1 MENLEPLYVVIL
13 TTSLSILFY
22 YFHKGF
28 GKLIKFFS
36 LLLISFSLV
45 FLGFYFFTPENS
57 IFNSKMNTL
66 NTTISQHIDNK

>member
-36 LLLISFSLV
+36 LLLISFSIV
-45 FLGFYFFTPENS
+45 FLGFHYFTPENS
-57 IFNSKMNTL
+57 VFNSKMNSINISIAKHL
-66 NTTISQHIDNK
+66 N